1 MKKYI
6 LLITVGILAFILAT
20 GCSSM
25 FDNLKQK
32 DVTEATIPNPDSQRL
47 NFSYEIRDSLDAQVT
62 FENRKAYNAVQLG
75 LTLLNKCR
83 IKDYVPA
90 VEEQD
95 FFPEFFA
102 MVNVDVSD
110 GLLYISEKE
119 AVDFSRAM
127 FAEYQKKVTPEDHL
141 KAMRQNQVVENF
153 SVSPQPN

>member
-6 LLITVGILAFILAT
+6 LLIAVGIMVLGLVT

-25 FDNLKQK
+25 LNKRNPQTVPETAILDTSSQPLK
-32 DVTEATIPNPDSQRL
+32 
-47 NFSYEIRDSLDAQVT
+47 FSYQIRDSLDAQVT

-75 LTLLNKCR
+75 LTLLDKCR

-90 VEEQD
+90 IEEQE

-102 MVNVDVSD
+102 MVNVNVSD

-119 AVDFSRAM
+119 AINFSKAM

-141 KAMRQNQVVENF
+141 KAMRQRQVVENF
-153 SVSPQPN
+153 SIIP

>member
-6 LLITVGILAFILAT
+6 LLITVGIMALSLAT

-25 FDNLKQK
+25 LNKLKPEA
-32 DVTEATIPNPDSQRL
+32 VPEATIPDSSSQPL
-47 NFSYEIRDSLDAQVT
+47 QFSYQIRDSLDAQVT
-62 FENRKAYNAVQLG
+62 FENRKTYNAVQLG

-90 VEEQD
+90 IEEQE

-102 MVNVDVSD
+102 MVNINVSD

-119 AVDFSRAM
+119 AIDFSRAM
-127 FAEYQKKVTPEDHL
+127 YAEYQKKVTPEDHL
-141 KAMRQNQVVENF
+141 KAMRQRQVVENF
-153 SVSPQPN
+153 SVIP

>member
-1 MKKYI
+1 MKINI
-6 LLITVGILAFILAT
+6 LLIAVGIMALSLAT

-25 FDNLKQK
+25 LNKLKPEA
-32 DVTEATIPNPDSQRL
+32 VPEATIPDSSSQPL
-47 NFSYEIRDSLDAQVT
+47 QFSYQIRDSLDAQVT

-90 VEEQD
+90 VEEQE

-102 MVNVDVSD
+102 MVNINVSD

-119 AVDFSRAM
+119 AIDFSRAM
-127 FAEYQKKVTPEDHL
+127 YVEYQKKVTPEDHL
-141 KAMRQNQVVENF
+141 KAMRQRRVVKNF
-153 SVSPQPN
+153 SVIP

>member
-1 MKKYI
+1 MKKYF
-6 LLITVGILAFILAT
+6 LLIIVGIMALSLAT

-25 FDNLKQK
+25 LNRLNSQA
-32 DVTEATIPNPDSQRL
+32 VPEATIPDASSQPL
-47 NFSYEIRDSLDAQVT
+47 QFSYQIRDSLDAQVT

-90 VEEQD
+90 IEEQE

-102 MVNVDVSD
+102 MVNVNVSD

-119 AVDFSRAM
+119 AIDFSRAM
-127 FAEYQKKVTPEDHL
+127 FVKYQNKVTPEDHL
-141 KAMRQNQVVENF
+141 KAMRQRRVVENF
-153 SVSPQPN
+153 SVVQ